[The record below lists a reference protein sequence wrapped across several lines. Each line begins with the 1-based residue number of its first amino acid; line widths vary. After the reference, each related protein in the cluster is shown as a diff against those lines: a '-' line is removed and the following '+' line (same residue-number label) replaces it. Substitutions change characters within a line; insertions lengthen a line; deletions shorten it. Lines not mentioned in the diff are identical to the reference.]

1 VTHYAK
7 ARFAPTGEIRMLRVN
22 NAVRSMLVRHD
33 THWAKRS
40 NSKGGFTKVDVL
52 IVTDLDLW
60 SRLLPYFTYDL
71 ETSGAGRKHYAR
83 EIE

>member
-1 VTHYAK
+1 
-7 ARFAPTGEIRMLRVN
+7 
-22 NAVRSMLVRHD
+22 
-33 THWAKRS
+33 
-40 NSKGGFTKVDVL
+40 VL